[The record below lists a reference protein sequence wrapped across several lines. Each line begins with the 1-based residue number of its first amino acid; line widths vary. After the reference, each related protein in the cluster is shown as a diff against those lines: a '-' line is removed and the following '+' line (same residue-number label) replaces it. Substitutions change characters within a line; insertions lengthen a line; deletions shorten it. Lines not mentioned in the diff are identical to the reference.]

1 MHDSFS
7 SEATFPAAF
16 ADGGKG
22 GSGFQPGAPPPGVL
36 KEIDMQEVN
45 RIYVRSDRLNRCAS
59 GGHRLDLGWIAFLS
73 QLTVTE
79 SLLRLLTC
87 IACGMLD
94 CSWSNTR
101 LRTAR
106 MPIFMHAPPCL
117 LNIAASALR
126 SEAIVEFVRAL
137 CMVAREELRSSP
149 APRVYSLTKIVEISH
164 FNMGR
169 IRRGPGPGPC
179 PPHIRGC
186 YKCMLLT
193 CGRATCAMDLLR
205 CGQMACRMPQG
216 CRNTQM
222 GSLCGLFGCT
232 AGG

>member
-1 MHDSFS
+1 MRRPWSLRTRAGGQLANGKAEVHDSFS

-22 GSGFQPGAPPPGVL
+22 GGGYQPGAPPPGVL

-59 GGHRLDLGWIAFLS
+59 VGHRLALGTIALLL
-73 QLTVTE
+73 QLTVTG
-79 SLLRLLTC
+79 SLLQVLTC
-87 IACGMLD
+87 VACGMPS
-94 CSWSNTR
+94 CFWSTNMR

-117 LNIAASALR
+117 LQVAAPGFR

-169 IRRGPGPGPC
+169 IRRGSGPGPC
-179 PPHIRGC
+179 PPHIRGATI
-186 YKCMLLT
+186 T
-193 CGRATCAMDLLR
+193 C
-205 CGQMACRMPQG
+205 
-216 CRNTQM
+216 
-222 GSLCGLFGCT
+222 
-232 AGG
+232 